1 MEMCVFLFSGVA
13 DGSFCTQKERTGTST
28 VSIHAPD
35 KGILSEKDIKDSILR
50 AGGANNVSGVFLQQ
64 NCREATQ
71 VTSKT
76 GVNRRS
82 VSIVPQTSIAPD
94 LLKRIKRGT

>member
-1 MEMCVFLFSGVA
+1 MFFFSQVLQMARFVHRRGGQEPALFLYMPLIR
-13 DGSFCTQKERTGTST
+13 EYLEL
-28 VSIHAPD
+28 
-35 KGILSEKDIKDSILR
+35 LSEKDIKDSILR
-50 AGGANNVSGVFLQQ
+50 AGGANNASGVFLQQ